1 MVFNFI
7 NYIVYIY
14 QEAVGVD
21 PRPMDH
27 QEGAEGE
34 EEEEGEGEGE
44 EEGVGGEKKVIP
56 TATSTSAGCRRT
68 LMIGIYGSS
77 LRRMAGF
84 RVAMS
89 SAIKKQVL
97 ARMWSLTRMCSL

>member
-34 EEEEGEGEGE
+34 EE